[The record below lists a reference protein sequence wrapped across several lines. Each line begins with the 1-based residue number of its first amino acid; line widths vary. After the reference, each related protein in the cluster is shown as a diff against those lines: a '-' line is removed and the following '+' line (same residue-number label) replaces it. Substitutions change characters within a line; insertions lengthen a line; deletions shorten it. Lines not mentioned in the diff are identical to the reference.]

1 MPKAEALRLQRPGGR
16 SMDSAPPSV
25 RGLLANSDFTNNS
38 LARFVEMKK
47 SGKCVGSNIAP
58 NTVHRLKEI
67 ARRPLRPIDVVGT
80 QMGNSVLRVAR

>member
-1 MPKAEALRLQRPGGR
+1 MPNGEALMLKRPGGR
-16 SMDSAPPSV
+16 SMDSGPPAG
-25 RGLLANSDFTNNS
+25 RGPLSNSDFINNS

-47 SGKCVGSNIAP
+47 GGKCVGPNIAP

-67 ARRPLRPIDVVGT
+67 AWRTLRPIDVVGT